1 MKNRRAFTLLETV
14 IALSISC
21 SIFVI
26 SLYNL
31 KEYQQRVE
39 EQQTLEWFKNTFKS
53 MLNYCY
59 LNKRAIRVHFDSNKI
74 TFNLDEGT
82 NNFDPGK
89 GINKTELKKHIL
101 PKTLKVSENFK
112 KIYRIDSAGEAPPMT
127 VTFVSTLTNRTYIY
141 KIQMNWGEIVEQKK

>member
-1 MKNRRAFTLLETV
+1 MENRRAFTLLETV

-31 KEYQQRVE
+31 KNYQQRIE
-39 EQQTLEWFKNTFKS
+39 EQQTLKWFKDTFKS

-59 LNKRAIRVHFDSNKI
+59 LNKRAIIVHFDSNKI
-74 TFNLDEGT
+74 TFNLDEGA
-82 NNFDPGK
+82 NNFDSVE
-89 GINKTELKKHIL
+89 GINKAELKKRIL

-112 KIYRIDSAGEAPPMT
+112 RKYRIAPNGEAPPMT
-127 VTFVSTLTNRTYIY
+127 VTFKSTLTNRTYIY